1 MCIILFYN
9 FYSNAKT
16 LHKMDQQQRVYCS
29 ISKFVNI
36 IKEKYVDATYDLR
49 VYFDSNDMFKNKF
62 GQIVVKPLLI
72 AYTNSPESRSV
83 SLEHKKLL
91 EVFDNKQPMITF
103 KESIHRPYKC
113 QYAMNKHGI
122 RYLSVSLRMLE
133 YNGIKYY
140 PSSINDTV
148 SKQKAERIISQVVKH
163 DSVPDDQF

>member
-103 KESIHRPYKC
+103 KESIHRPFKS

-122 RYLSVSLRMLE
+122 RYLSISLRMLE